1 LFISLGSSFTAAFS
15 LVFKDIK
22 LQRFSGIRVR
32 RAIHQI
38 SFHTLSLASLQLSP
52 SLYSQMTGAWG
63 FVSWN
68 ICGLRKLVRHQCV
81 FSWLLGLQ
89 VIFLQESLQ
98 VTRTVNFPGFARFDV
113 PAVVTP
119 RRASGGLVTL
129 ISKSWLGN
137 GVAEE
142 LVTESFLQIV
152 RVSWSGIGV
161 LLCNVYV
168 PIHSEGCPLDIFTV
182 IASKVSAVTSLYP
195 SDATILGLFF
205 AFPPLPLKTD

>member
-1 LFISLGSSFTAAFS
+1 MS
-15 LVFKDIK
+15 
-22 LQRFSGIRVR
+22 
-32 RAIHQI
+32 
-38 SFHTLSLASLQLSP
+38 
-52 SLYSQMTGAWG
+52 GAWG

-68 ICGLRKLVRHQCV
+68 ICGLRKLIRHQSI

-98 VTRTVNFPGFARFDV
+98 VTRTVQFPGFARFDV

-142 LVTESFLQIV
+142 LVSESFQQIV
-152 RVSWSGIGV
+152 RVLWHGIGV

-168 PIHSEGCPLDIFTV
+168 PIHSEGCPLDVFAT
-182 IASKVSAVTSLYP
+182 IASKVNSVSHVPISNRRNHSGSVSLCKCLY
-195 SDATILGLFF
+195 SFV
-205 AFPPLPLKTD
+205 